1 MSVRRRG
8 LTKLRVKKTPAHI
21 LRHLANLKGSQ
32 KSEHYLRTY
41 RLYIGLIMILDFIL
55 FLFILSRIKIIY
67 VIILQIMDDSYKIC

>member
-8 LTKLRVKKTPAHI
+8 LTKLRVKKNPAHT

-41 RLYIGLIMILDFIL
+41 RLYIGLIMI
-55 FLFILSRIKIIY
+55 
-67 VIILQIMDDSYKIC
+67 